1 MAAETSE
8 SVTEEDTFLGSGATN
23 DNMVRSVDSTTD
35 TANDVLNDEDRLR
48 QEAAK
53 RLERRRRKMMSPEE
67 RLAKI
72 TGRPVS
78 SMSPTNESLPSSN
91 LTTESTMTST
101 NHEDGSLSGSS
112 LQVDDPPLETLT
124 RDVSH
129 QTRDSFSNFLP
140 QGSGQE
146 CDLLSQLLG
155 AAGGPQA
162 AAGQGGQ
169 GAPAEGQQV
178 TSVTDIVWVMLALAV
193 RLILDTEF
201 SVYIGDNCVLPYLL
215 TLSLLYTLGYVQAGS
230 STVSSLLS
238 AALMLCGVKA
248 KLVGNLTKT
257 LSFVQLLVR
266 TLSLYLFTFF
276 ISHIIIIAVVDRL
289 M

>member
-1 MAAETSE
+1 M
-8 SVTEEDTFLGSGATN
+8 G
-23 DNMVRSVDSTTD
+23 
-35 TANDVLNDEDRLR
+35 
-48 QEAAK
+48 
-53 RLERRRRKMMSPEE
+53 
-67 RLAKI
+67 
-72 TGRPVS
+72 
-78 SMSPTNESLPSSN
+78 
-91 LTTESTMTST
+91 ESTMTST
-101 NHEDGSLSGSS
+101 NQDGSLSRNS

-146 CDLLSQLLG
+146 SDLLSQLLG

-162 AAGQGGQ
+162 AAGQ

-193 RLILDTEF
+193 RLVLDTEF

-276 ISHIIIIAVVDRL
+276 ISHIIIIAFVDRL

>member
-1 MAAETSE
+1 M
-8 SVTEEDTFLGSGATN
+8 G
-23 DNMVRSVDSTTD
+23 VDSTTD
-35 TANDVLNDEDRLR
+35 TTNDALNDEDRLR

-78 SMSPTNESLPSSN
+78 STSPTSENLPSSS
-91 LTTESTMTST
+91 LTSESTMTST
-101 NHEDGSLSGSS
+101 NEDHGSLSRRP
-112 LQVDDPPLETLT
+112 LQVDDPPLEPLT

-146 CDLLSQLLG
+146 SDLLSQLLG
-155 AAGGPQA
+155 ATGGTGGAQT
-162 AAGQGGQ
+162 GQS
-169 GAPAEGQQV
+169 ASAEGQHV
-178 TSVTDIVWVMLALAV
+178 TSVTDI
-193 RLILDTEF
+193 
-201 SVYIGDNCVLPYLL
+201 VLPYLL

-238 AALMLCGVKA
+238 AAL
-248 KLVGNLTKT
+248 
-257 LSFVQLLVR
+257 
-266 TLSLYLFTFF
+266 
-276 ISHIIIIAVVDRL
+276 
-289 M
+289 

>member
-8 SVTEEDTFLGSGATN
+8 SLIDSESN

-35 TANDVLNDEDRLR
+35 TTNDALNDEDRLR

-78 SMSPTNESLPSSN
+78 STSPTSENLPSSS
-91 LTTESTMTST
+91 LTPESTMTST
-101 NHEDGSLSGSS
+101 NEDHGSLSRSPV
-112 LQVDDPPLETLT
+112 QVDDPPLEPLT

-146 CDLLSQLLG
+146 SDLLSQLLG
-155 AAGGPQA
+155 ATGGTGGTQTG
-162 AAGQGGQ
+162 AGQS
-169 GAPAEGQQV
+169 ASAEGQHV

-201 SVYIGDNCVLPYLL
+201 SVYIGDNIVLPYLL

>member
-8 SVTEEDTFLGSGATN
+8 SITEGDTVLGSEASN
-23 DNMVRSVDSTTD
+23 ENMVRSVDSTTD
-35 TANDVLNDEDRLR
+35 TTNDALNDEDRLR

-78 SMSPTNESLPSSN
+78 STSPTNESLPSSN
-91 LTTESTMTST
+91 FTTESTMTST
-101 NHEDGSLSGSS
+101 NQDGSLSRNS

-146 CDLLSQLLG
+146 SDLLSQLLG

-201 SVYIGDNCVLPYLL
+201 SVYIGDNCVMPYLL